1 MMLCDEREPKSSQGR
16 RIVLCG
22 LSEEGWELTS
32 LSSKNAAKLKL
43 CRKSLLR
50 KSPRKGGTGDS
61 HGLLSGGAASD
72 GRR

>member
-32 LSSKNAAKLKL
+32 LSSKNAAKLK
-43 CRKSLLR
+43 RVQ
-50 KSPRKGGTGDS
+50 
-61 HGLLSGGAASD
+61 
-72 GRR
+72 